1 MARIGV
7 LLFLLAIGAEADSAG
22 RRDTIGK
29 VTKIL
34 KEILT
39 KNKEDGEKDRE
50 LFAKFRCYCDTNTKE
65 KTESVDTLTKQF
77 KLLSSE
83 LSELMADTGKRS
95 AENGEL
101 SIAISEN
108 EAARTM
114 ADSVRDK
121 DNTAFKDQETD
132 LKAAIGSLD
141 Q

>member
-1 MARIGV
+1 MVAFWFLLVIGV
-7 LLFLLAIGAEADSAG
+7 NANVES
-22 RRDTIGK
+22 REDTIGK

-34 KEILT
+34 KDILK

-65 KTESVDTLTKQF
+65 KTESVDTLTKQI

-83 LSELMADTGKRS
+83 IAELQADTGKRS

-101 SIAISEN
+101 SIQISEN
-108 EAARTM
+108 EAARAM

-121 DNTAFKDQETD
+121 D
-132 LKAAIGSLD
+132 
-141 Q
+141 

>member
-1 MARIGV
+1 M
-7 LLFLLAIGAEADSAG
+7 FLLAIGANADVKSREDIDV
-22 RRDTIGK
+22 RREDTIGK

-34 KEILT
+34 EEILD

-50 LFAKFRCYCDTNTKE
+50 LFAKFRCYCDTNTEE
-65 KTESVDTLTKQF
+65 KTESVDTLTKQI

-101 SIAISEN
+101 SIQISEN

-121 DNTAFKDQETD
+121 DNTAFK
-132 LKAAIGSLD
+132 
-141 Q
+141 